1 MSYGFCKTIPTHDS
15 TYNDDRQGAPN
26 MKTLTIAFAA
36 ATLLGAGT
44 AAAKESINVGM
55 CVSWPGYA
63 MLQVANQKGL
73 LPDYDLRITNFEDPL
88 GGHAAL
94 AAGQI
99 DVYGCTADYV
109 PVAVD
114 AGLNAVNVAYLNPS
128 YGVDHVILA
137 AGVTPDALKGKKVAA
152 PQAYIGQLLM
162 GLWLDRQ
169 GIAPGDVTWVNLNAD
184 EAVGPMLSGDLAAA
198 YMYEPW
204 ISKVLEAAPGAQS
217 VVNTTDAEML
227 KTGIFMD
234 SLYMNK
240 DFIANKR
247 EAALAVLK
255 AEWEARGYWHAN
267 VAEVNALMADYLQWP
282 VDDINAVI
290 GTNGK
295 SLDGGIYMFDFDE
308 SARTCGVLEGAPPF
322 DLPNGSMAGSV
333 ALTNEWWI
341 KLGLMQNSIDP
352 AAGID
357 CSLMGDLVQQGYRQ
371 SFAAN

>member
-1 MSYGFCKTIPTHDS
+1 
-15 TYNDDRQGAPN
+15 

-36 ATLLGAGT
+36 IAALSAGT
-44 AAAKESINVGM
+44 ASAKDTINIGM

-63 MLQVANQKGL
+63 MLDVARQKNL
-73 LPDYDLRITNFEDPL
+73 LPGYDLNITNFEDPL

-109 PVAVD
+109 PVSVE
-114 AGLNAVNVAYLNPS
+114 AGLNEVNVAYLNPS

-137 AGVTPDALKGKKVAA
+137 AGMDPAALKGKKVAA

-204 ISKVLEAAPGAQS
+204 ISKVLEAAPGAKS
-217 VVNTTDAEML
+217 VVNTTDPEML

-240 DFIANKR
+240 DFIAKKR
-247 EAALAVLK
+247 DAALAVLK
-255 AEWEARGYWHAN
+255 AEWDARGYWHDH
-267 VAEVNALMADYLQWP
+267 VEEVNALMAETLQWP
-282 VDDINAVI
+282 VEDVNAVI

-295 SLDGGIYMFDFDE
+295 SLDGGIYVFDFDE
-308 SARTCGVLEGAPPF
+308 SARTCGVLAGDPPF
-322 DLPNGSMAGSV
+322 GLSNGSMPGSV

-341 KLGLMQNSIDP
+341 KLGLMKTKIDP
-352 AAGID
+352 AKGID
-357 CSLMGDLVQQGYRQ
+357 CSLMGDLVAQGYRQ
-371 SFAAN
+371 SFTAN

>member
-1 MSYGFCKTIPTHDS
+1 MKSLNLVLS
-15 TYNDDRQGAPN
+15 VAGAVS
-26 MKTLTIAFAA
+26 AGAA
-36 ATLLGAGT
+36 VANET
-44 AAAKESINVGM
+44 INVGM
-55 CVSWPGYA
+55 CVSRPGYA
-63 MLQVANQKGL
+63 MLEVARQQNL
-73 LPDYDLRITNFEDPL
+73 LPGYDLNITNFEDPL

-137 AGVTPDALKGKKVAA
+137 ADTDPAALKGKKVAA

-169 GIAPGDVTWVNLNAD
+169 GLAPGDVTWVNLNAD
-184 EAVGPMLSGDLAAA
+184 EAVGPVLSGDLAAA

-204 ISKVLEAAPGAQS
+204 ISKVLEEAPGAKS
-217 VVNTTDAEML
+217 VVNTTDPDML

-240 DFIANKR
+240 DFIAQR
-247 EAALAVLK
+247 RPAALAVLK
-255 AEWEARGYWHAN
+255 AEWDARTYWHDHVEEA
-267 VAEVNALMADYLQWP
+267 NALMADYLQWP
-282 VDDINAVI
+282 IEDVNAVI

-295 SLDGGIYMFDFDE
+295 SLDGGIYVFDFDE
-308 SARTCGVLEGAPPF
+308 SARICGVLEGEPPF
-322 DLPNGSMAGSV
+322 GLPNGSMVGSI

-341 KLGLMQNSIDP
+341 KLGLMENTIDP
-352 AAGID
+352 QMGVD
-357 CSLMGDLVQQGYRQ
+357 CSLMGDLVAQGYRQ

>member
-1 MSYGFCKTIPTHDS
+1 M
-15 TYNDDRQGAPN
+15 RQMELMWGSV
-26 MKTLTIAFAA
+26 AA
-36 ATLLGAGT
+36 LAVCSGAGW
-44 AAAKESINVGM
+44 AQEAVNVGI

-63 MLQVANQKGL
+63 MLEVARQKDL
-73 LPDYDLRITNFEDPL
+73 LPGHDLNITIFEDPL

-99 DVYGCTADYV
+99 DVYGCTADYT
-109 PVAVD
+109 PVAVY
-114 AGLNAVNVAYLNPS
+114 AGLDIVNVAALNPS
-128 YGVDHVILA
+128 FGVDHVLLA
-137 AGVTPDALKGKKVAA
+137 AGVTAADLRGRKVAA

-169 GIAPGDVTWVNLNAD
+169 GIAPGEVEFVNLNAD

-204 ISKVLEAAPGAQS
+204 ISTVLAAAPGAVS
-217 VVNTTDAEML
+217 VVNTGDPEML

-234 SLYMNK
+234 SMYMNK
-240 DFIANKR
+240 TFIAER
-247 EAALAVLK
+247 RPVALAVLR
-255 AEWEARGYWHAN
+255 AEWEARGYWNAN
-267 VAEVNALMADYLQWP
+267 VEETNQLIADYLQWS
-282 VDDINAVI
+282 VADLASVI

-295 SLDGGIYMFDFDE
+295 SLEGGIYMFDFDE
-308 SARTCGVLEGAPPF
+308 SARVCGVLEGEAPF
-322 DLPNGSMAGSV
+322 GLANGSMAGSI

-341 KLGLMQNSIDP
+341 RLGLMTKTVDP

-357 CSLMGDLVQQGYRQ
+357 CSLMGDLAASGYRQ